1 MHLACSP
8 LLMVPA
14 SAARGTATLA
24 ETKREEVA
32 ELYLRYGPAVLR
44 RCRYLLR
51 EEEAARDAS
60 QEVFVRILKG
70 RAQLRAA
77 AVPISWVLK
86 IATNH
91 CLNLLAAKNARW
103 HERFRQSEAIRLE
116 VLDGAG
122 DRLER
127 AELVR
132 RLLALFDE
140 ETQAVAVHYY
150 VDEMTQEE
158 IGQTLGRSLPTV
170 RKRLEKFLKVAKKE
184 LGHG

>member
-1 MHLACSP
+1 
-8 LLMVPA
+8 MVQA
-14 SAARGTATLA
+14 SAAQEARGLA

-32 ELYLRYGPAVLR
+32 LLYLRYGAAVLR

-51 EEEAARDAS
+51 EDEQAKDAA
-60 QEVFVRILKG
+60 QEVFVRIL
-70 RAQLRAA
+70 RARDQLRSE

-103 HERFRQSEAIRLE
+103 HERFRAAETLRLE
-116 VLDGAG
+116 VLDAEV
-122 DRLER
+122 DARVER

-132 RLLALFDE
+132 QLLGKLDA
-140 ETQAVAVHYY
+140 ETQAVAIHYY

-158 IGQTLGRSLPTV
+158 IGAALGRSLPTV
-170 RKRLEKFLKVAKKE
+170 RKRLEKFLAVAKKE